1 MAELLRQP
9 RGTPAAVESVTGPPG
24 FWAVDRLIL
33 PYFAFS
39 TVLLALAWN
48 SLPSAPALLFW
59 QVLGTA
65 LVVWQ
70 AKRPTRWARVFRHWY
85 PLPYVAFC
93 YREMAVLIPALG
105 RPDADGWLAR
115 LDFRV
120 WQAHPTVWLERIS
133 HPALTEFLQ
142 VVYTLFIPAVL
153 LVPCLLWL
161 RRRYADFRF
170 CAFLI
175 ALGFLASY
183 IGYLLVPARGPRF
196 LLADLQHFP
205 LSGEWFFN
213 SMQHALDRLE
223 SVHYDCFPSGHT
235 EMTLLACWLSRLVSR
250 RLFRLYCCYTP
261 FLIFATV
268 YLRYHYSVDLLAG
281 GLLAAVLILASP
293 ILYRRLS

>member
-1 MAELLRQP
+1 MAELLRQTS
-9 RGTPAAVESVTGPPG
+9 GAPAVTSAAGPPG
-24 FWAVDRLIL
+24 FWAVDKLML

-39 TVLLALAWN
+39 AVLLTLAWN
-48 SLPSAPALLFW
+48 NLPSAPALLFW
-59 QVLGTA
+59 QVLGA
-65 LVVWQ
+65 VLVVWQ
-70 AKRPTRWARVFRHWY
+70 AKQPTRWSHAFRHWY

-120 WQAHPTVWLERIS
+120 WQAHPTVWLERLS

-153 LVPCLLWL
+153 LVPFLLWL
-161 RRRYADFRF
+161 RRQYTEFRF

-205 LSGEWFFN
+205 LRGEWFFN
-213 SMQHALDRLE
+213 SMQSALDRLE

-235 EMTLLACWLSRLVSR
+235 ELTLLACWLSRLVSR

-261 FLIFATV
+261 LLILATV
-268 YLRYHYSVDLLAG
+268 YLRYHYSVDVLAG
-281 GLLAAVLILASP
+281 GLLAAVLIAASP
-293 ILYRRLS
+293 VLYRRLS

>member
-1 MAELLRQP
+1 VKD
-9 RGTPAAVESVTGPPG
+9 AAGLSG

-33 PYFAFS
+33 SYFAFS

-59 QVLGTA
+59 QVLGAA
-65 LVVWQ
+65 LVVWH
-70 AKRPTRWARVFRHWY
+70 AKRPPRYAHVFRHWY
-85 PLPYVAFC
+85 PLLYVAFC
-93 YREMAVLIPALG
+93 YREMAVLIPALA

-120 WQAHPTVWLERIS
+120 WQAHPTVWLERFS

-183 IGYLLVPARGPRF
+183 IGYLWVPARGPRF

-205 LSGEWFFN
+205 LRGEWFFN
-213 SMQHALDRLE
+213 SMQSALDRLE